1 MEVDVVADRSLYIA
15 DVLTVSPYDDQ
26 HTEAAK
32 FCFHLKVGS
41 QRGLNSVR
49 LVDPDKWPT
58 VTMAS
63 LKRIMRIYAKD
74 FENNADFH
82 LSERKKI
89 DHRAVLTPAEREDLA
104 ASMREAA
111 LSGNPYNNA
120 EKRAAVIDILSW
132 RKAKQA
138 GGGRSYVKLSAAANR
153 ILKVRKVGRDFWR
166 AFMRDFPMLQVKKVK
181 ETSSQRAKQCSLKV
195 ATEHCQA
202 MKATLIKLGLW
213 DEALDRM
220 KPDKWGNI
228 IWLDECG
235 NFFNYNL
242 RRGTSRMIMGV
253 RNMLARTALNENRG
267 TFTVDAAL
275 GGDGYMYDPHLIFAQ
290 DSLSTD
296 MIPPGVAEFKHMLL
310 TNNDCGVQTGL
321 SFLQR

>member
-1 MEVDVVADRSLYIA
+1 MDIADRDVYIKA
-15 DVLTVSPYDDQ
+15 ILTVSPYDDQ

-32 FCFHLKVGS
+32 FCFHRKVGS
-41 QRGLNSVR
+41 IKGLSSMRCVNPDVWPLVNNNSLR
-49 LVDPDKWPT
+49 
-58 VTMAS
+58 
-63 LKRIMRIYAKD
+63 RIMRIHKRE
-74 FENNADFH
+74 FENDENFH

-89 DHRAVLTPAEREDLA
+89 DHRAVLIQTEREDLA

-111 LSGNPYNNA
+111 LAGVPYSNFD
-120 EKRAAVIDILSW
+120 KRAAVIDILSW
-132 RKAKQA
+132 KKAKQA

-153 ILKVRKVGRDFWR
+153 VLKVRKVGRSFWR
-166 AFMRDFPMLQVKKVK
+166 GFLRDFPMLQIKKVK
-181 ETSSQRAKQCSLKV
+181 ETSAERAKQCSLKV
-195 ATEHCQA
+195 ATAHCQA

-220 KPDKWGNI
+220 KPDKWGNL

-242 RRGTSRMIMGV
+242 RRGTSRMIIGV
-253 RNMLARTALNENRG
+253 RHKLARTALNENRG

-275 GGDGYMYDPHLIFAQ
+275 GGDSYMYDPHLIFAQ

-296 MIPPGVAEFKHMLL
+296 MIPPGVAEFKHLL
-310 TNNDCGVQTGL
+310 ISNNDCGVQTGL
-321 SFLQR
+321 SFLPR

>member
-1 MEVDVVADRSLYIA
+1 MDIAVAADRGVYIEA
-15 DVLTVSPYDDQ
+15 ISTVSPYDDQ

-32 FCFHLKVGS
+32 FCFHRKVGS
-41 QRGLNSVR
+41 RRGLSSMRIVNPDIWPLVNDNSLR
-49 LVDPDKWPT
+49 
-58 VTMAS
+58 
-63 LKRIMRIYAKD
+63 RIMRVYKRE
-74 FENNADFH
+74 FENDTDFH
-82 LSERKKI
+82 LSERKKV
-89 DHRAVLTPAEREDLA
+89 DHRAVLTPTEREDLA

-111 LSGNPYNNA
+111 LAGVPYCNA

-153 ILKVRKVGRDFWR
+153 ILKFRKVGRDFWR
-166 AFMRDFPMLQVKKVK
+166 AFLRDFPMLQMKKVK
-181 ETSSQRAKQCSLKV
+181 ETSAQRAKQCSLKV

-202 MKATLIKLGLW
+202 MKVTLIKLGLW

-220 KPDKWGNI
+220 KPDKWGNL
-228 IWLDECG
+228 IWIDECG
-235 NFFNYNL
+235 NFFNYNI